1 MGRKPKR
8 KPKSQAEFASREE
21 FEHRLCYAYVECGSY
36 NAVAKQFGIHAE
48 QVKRCWN
55 KLTEEQRQSIRDA
68 HEKVAENISRKV
80 KKSILDLVPQE
91 AREGLTDDDVVEALN
106 RSTIKAEALVSDSFV
121 ENVKQSRMML
131 GEELVRRCGDPL
143 KLQLMSHKDFSTLLR
158 LVSTIAEPQPNKDD
172 DGDTKQGGTLERLRM
187 NIAGEIYNKQNIN

>member
-21 FEHRLCYAYVECGSY
+21 FEHRLCYAYVEYGSY

-55 KLTEEQRQSIRDA
+55 RLTEEQRQSIRDA

-80 KKSILDLVPQE
+80 KKSILDIVPQE

-106 RSTIKAEALVSDSFV
+106 RSTIRAEAFVSDGFV
-121 ENVKQSRMML
+121 ENVMQARMLL
-131 GEELVRRCGDPL
+131 GQELTRRCGDSL
-143 KLQLMSHKDFSTLLR
+143 RLQMMSNKDFATLLR
-158 LVSTIAEPQPNKDD
+158 LVATISEPTKDKDD
-172 DGDTKQGGTLERLRM
+172 DENSKCGGTLERLRLD
-187 NIAGEIYNKQNIN
+187 IAKEIYKQ

>member
-8 KPKSQAEFASREE
+8 KPKSQAEFASKEE
-21 FEHRLCYAYVECGSY
+21 FEHRLCYAYIECGSY

-55 KLTEEQRQSIRDA
+55 RLTEEQRQSIRDA

-80 KKSILDLVPQE
+80 KKSILNIVPQE
-91 AREGLTDDDVVEALN
+91 TREGLTDDDVVEALN
-106 RSTIKAEALVSDSFV
+106 RSTIRAEALVSDGFV

-131 GEELVRRCGDPL
+131 GQELVRRCGDTF
-143 KLQLMSHKDFSTLLR
+143 KLQLMSNKDFATLLR
-158 LVSTIAEPQPNKDD
+158 LVSTIAEPQQDKDD
-172 DGDTKQGGTLERLRM
+172 ESATKQGGTLERLRM
-187 NIAGEIYNKQNIN
+187 NIASEIYKQNIN